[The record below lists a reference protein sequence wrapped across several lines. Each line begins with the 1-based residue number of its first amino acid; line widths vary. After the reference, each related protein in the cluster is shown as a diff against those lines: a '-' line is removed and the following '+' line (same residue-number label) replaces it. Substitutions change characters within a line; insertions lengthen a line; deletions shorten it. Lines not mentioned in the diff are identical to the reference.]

1 MNRRTLK
8 LCMLAL
14 LALSLLLVTLGLS
27 MQQPE
32 RVMQKAV
39 RVCLECIGIG

>member
-1 MNRRTLK
+1 
-8 LCMLAL
+8 MLAL
-14 LALSLLLVTLGLS
+14 LALSLLLITIGLW
-27 MQQPE
+27 QQEPL